1 MNERNIFGRELDTIE
16 HELRDLHTIY
26 EQYFAGV
33 EKREPV
39 KKRAAVAQRL
49 RTFANRRIQQTD
61 LRFRYQNLATRFQSY
76 VGYWD
81 RILRLM
87 DEGRYVRQLHKIKGL
102 PAATATA
109 TAPAAD
115 KAVATPAPLDE
126 TETVF
131 RQLQQA
137 RESCR
142 LDPATLN
149 RQQVEAFL
157 EKQKE
162 AIRQRFGDRPV
173 DFRVV
178 IEDGKP
184 KVKVRPRN

>member
-1 MNERNIFGRELDTIE
+1 MDQRTTFTRELEAIE
-16 HELRDLHTIY
+16 QALRDLHTLY

-39 KKRAAVAQRL
+39 QKRALVAQRL
-49 RTFANRRIQQTD
+49 RTFANRRLQQTD

-87 DEGRYVRQLHKIKGL
+87 DEGRYARQLHKIKGL
-102 PAATATA
+102 PAETTA
-109 TAPAAD
+109 APVAAST
-115 KAVATPAPLDE
+115 VTGQPPV
-126 TETVF
+126 TEAEAVF

-137 RESCR
+137 WESCR
-142 LDPATLN
+142 MDPAPLN
-149 RQQVEAFL
+149 HQQVAAFL

-173 DFRVV
+173 EFQVV

-184 KVKVRPRN
+184 KVKVRPRS

>member
-1 MNERNIFGRELDTIE
+1 MNERNIFARELEGIE
-16 HELRDLHTIY
+16 AELRDLHTLY

-39 KKRAAVAQRL
+39 KKRESVAQRL
-49 RTFANRRIQQTD
+49 RRFANRRIQQTD

-76 VGYWD
+76 SGYWD

-87 DEGRYVRQLHKIKGL
+87 DEGRYSRHLHKVQGL
-102 PAATATA
+102 SSVTA
-109 TAPAAD
+109 APAAD
-115 KAVATPAPLDE
+115 QPAVAAAPVDE
-126 TETVF
+126 AESIF

-137 RESCR
+137 RATCK

-184 KVKVRPRN
+184 KVKVRPRT

>member
-1 MNERNIFGRELDTIE
+1 MDMDDRNTLARELTGIE
-16 HELRDLHTIY
+16 NEVRELHTLY

-39 KKRAAVAQRL
+39 KKRSAAAQRL
-49 RTFANRRIQQTD
+49 LRFSQRRIQQTD

-87 DEGRYVRQLHKIKGL
+87 DEGRYTRQTHKIKAPPPLTAG
-102 PAATATA
+102 PVAEQPVAA
-109 TAPAAD
+109 P
-115 KAVATPAPLDE
+115 PPPLDT
-126 TETVF
+126 TETIF

-137 RESCR
+137 RTSCQM
-142 LDPATLN
+142 DPATLS
-149 RQQVEAFL
+149 RQQVESFL

-184 KVKVRPRN
+184 KVKVRPL

>member
-1 MNERNIFGRELDTIE
+1 MDERTIFTRELVGIE
-16 HELRDLHTIY
+16 NEVRELHTLY

-39 KKRAAVAQRL
+39 KRRAAVSQRL
-49 RTFANRRIQQTD
+49 LRFSQRRLQQTD

-87 DEGRYVRQLHKIKGL
+87 DEGRYSRQLHKIKA
-102 PAATATA
+102 PPVTPIIAPSVENP
-109 TAPAAD
+109 APAA
-115 KAVATPAPLDE
+115 APVDA
-126 TETVF
+126 TETIF

-137 RESCR
+137 RVSCQM
-142 LDPATLN
+142 DPATLN

-184 KVKVRPRN
+184 KVKVRPL

>member
-1 MNERNIFGRELDTIE
+1 MDERTTFARELDGIE
-16 HELRDLHTIY
+16 HELRDLHILY
-26 EQYFAGV
+26 EQYFAGI

-39 KKRAAVAQRL
+39 KKREAVSQRL
-49 RTFANRRIQQTD
+49 RRFANRRIQQTD

-87 DEGRYVRQLHKIKGL
+87 EEGRYTRQLQKIKDV
-102 PAATATA
+102 PPVAAA
-109 TAPAAD
+109 APAAEIPC
-115 KAVATPAPLDE
+115 AAPAPLDE
-126 TETVF
+126 TETIF

-142 LDPATLN
+142 MDPATIS
-149 RQQVEAFL
+149 RQQVEAFM

-184 KVKVRPRN
+184 KVKVRPR